1 MNDVSPSAAASKPNH
16 KGVIA
21 WFAQNPVAAN
31 LLMILIFVIGGVSA
45 LNIQR
50 TVSPKI
56 ETNRIT
62 IAMAYP
68 GAAPEEVE
76 LGIVLK
82 IEEALKDIESIKK
95 VTSVSAESFASL
107 TVETYDDFDVLAVM
121 DEVKSAVD
129 SISSFPEESEKAVI
143 KHLSRRNHALMV
155 QLYGN
160 MEEADLKALTEQVK
174 AELIQDPDI
183 AYAEIA
189 GGRDYEITVEVA
201 EVTLRKYNLTLDKVA
216 QAIRMSS
223 LDLPGGAVKTEAG
236 EIMLRTKGQAYK
248 QSDFENVV
256 LMSHA
261 DGTRLTLG
269 DIAQINDG
277 FVEGDGFASF
287 DRKFSMSITVYGVG
301 DQDLITVAK
310 AGKKYVEEKRK
321 TLPPGIY
328 IDHWADV
335 TYYLEGRLD
344 MMLNNLALGGL
355 LVFLVLA
362 FFLAIKLAFWVMAG
376 LPVCFLGAFMLM
388 PVQYIDISLNMI
400 SLFGFILI
408 LGIVVDDAIIIGE
421 SAHSLTEEKGHS
433 VDNVIEGALKVATPA
448 TFGVLTTI
456 VAFMPTLFVDGVF
469 GSFPESLGW
478 VVILCLIFSL
488 VESKWILPAHLAH
501 SKPSKNPIITTLN
514 RLPAKN
520 NIRLERFVQRS
531 YLPFLKTCI
540 RNRYTTFA
548 VFLAMLILV
557 AGLMAGGVIRYVL
570 ISSNPGDFLR
580 TELEMVEGTP
590 DWQTKAAQ
598 DTIIDALYQLDEDY
612 KSDTGSTTGL
622 VQHVF
627 SYGFDGRFSNSTM
640 ELTKSEDR
648 TLTSKEIGERW
659 RQLVGTIPGAK
670 VLSISSEG
678 NMGGPAVGFKL
689 VGRDMDQLMSI
700 SAELEAQLATYTGI
714 YDIRNSSSAVQEEI
728 TLAIKPGA
736 EALGL
741 TLADLGSQVRN
752 AFYGAEAQRI
762 QRGNNEIKVMV
773 RYPKSERR
781 SIANLE
787 NMYIRTPQGDEVPF
801 TSVADIELAPG
812 YGKSS
817 RIDGE
822 RAITV
827 TAGLNKDIS
836 EPSKIVGDIL
846 KNFMPDA
853 LARYPG
859 VSIKLDGES
868 EESQKMFVSLMS
880 GFAAALF
887 GIYALLAIP
896 LKSYMQP
903 LIIMGVIPFGIIGAM
918 VGHIAIGIPFD
929 MMSFFG
935 IIALSGVVVN
945 DSLIMVDFVNKSCA
959 EGVSKF
965 EAVVNS
971 GAKRFRA
978 ILITSLTTFFGLL
991 PMLMEDSVQ
1000 AQQVLPMA
1008 VSLGFGIVFATVIT
1022 LLLVPCLY
1030 IVLDDIAK
1038 LTGASG
1044 EFDDRDASMER
1055 AA

>member
-1 MNDVSPSAAASKPNH
+1 M
-16 KGVIA
+16 
-21 WFAQNPVAAN
+21 
-31 LLMILIFVIGGVSA
+31 
-45 LNIQR
+45 
-50 TVSPKI
+50 
-56 ETNRIT
+56 
-62 IAMAYP
+62 
-68 GAAPEEVE
+68 
-76 LGIVLK
+76 
-82 IEEALKDIESIKK
+82 
-95 VTSVSAESFASL
+95 
-107 TVETYDDFDVLAVM
+107 
-121 DEVKSAVD
+121 
-129 SISSFPEESEKAVI
+129 
-143 KHLSRRNHALMV
+143 
-155 QLYGN
+155 
-160 MEEADLKALTEQVK
+160 
-174 AELIQDPDI
+174 
-183 AYAEIA
+183 
-189 GGRDYEITVEVA
+189 
-201 EVTLRKYNLTLDKVA
+201 
-216 QAIRMSS
+216 
-223 LDLPGGAVKTEAG
+223 KTENG
-236 EIMLRTKGQAYK
+236 EIMLRTIGQAYK

-256 LMSHA
+256 LISNA

-269 DIAQINDG
+269 DVATINDG
-277 FVEGDGFASF
+277 FVEGDGFATF
-287 DRKFSMSITVYGVG
+287 DRKSSMSITVYGVG

-355 LVFLVLA
+355 LVFIILA
-362 FFLAIKLAFWVMAG
+362 LFLEIKLAFWVMAG
-376 LPVCFLGAFMLM
+376 LPVCFLGTFMLM
-388 PVQYIDISLNMI
+388 PIQYIDISLNMI

-421 SAHSLTEEKGHS
+421 SVHSLTEEQGHS
-433 VDNVIEGALKVATPA
+433 VDNVIEGALRVATPA

-469 GSFPESLGW
+469 GSLPEALGW

-488 VESKWILPAHLAH
+488 IESKWILPAHLAH
-501 SKPSKNPIITTLN
+501 SKPEKKGLLATFN
-514 RLPAKN
+514 RLPASN
-520 NIRLERFVQRS
+520 NRRLTRFVNNS
-531 YLPFLKTCI
+531 YLPFLRICI

-548 VFLAMLILV
+548 IFLSMLILV
-557 AGLMAGGVIRYVL
+557 VGLLAGGVIRYVL
-570 ISSNPGDFLR
+570 IPSNPGDFLR

-590 DWQTKAAQ
+590 DWQTKEAQ
-598 DTIIDALYQLDEDY
+598 ATIINALYQLDADY
-612 KSDTGSTTGL
+612 KSDTGSKVGL

-627 SYGFDGRFSNSTM
+627 SYGYDGRFSNATM

-659 RQLVGTIPGAK
+659 RQLVGTIQGAK

-678 NMGGPAVGFKL
+678 NMGGPAIGFKL
-689 VGRDMDQLMSI
+689 VGQDMAQLKAV
-700 SAELEAQLATYTGI
+700 SAEMEAKLATYIGV
-714 YDIRNSSSAVQEEI
+714 YDIRNSASTAKEEI
-728 TLAIKPGA
+728 TLSIKPSA

-741 TLADLGSQVRN
+741 TLIDLGSQVRN

-762 QRGNNEIKVMV
+762 QRGNNEVKVMV
-773 RYPKSERR
+773 RYPESERN

-801 TSVADIELAPG
+801 TSVAEIEIAQG

-827 TAGLNKDIS
+827 TAGLNKNIM
-836 EPSKIVGDIL
+836 EPSKVVGDIL
-846 KNFMPDA
+846 KNFMPEV

-859 VSIKLDGES
+859 VSIKLGGES
-868 EESQKMFVSLMS
+868 EESQKMFSSLMF

-918 VGHIAIGIPFD
+918 IGHMVIGIPFD

-959 EGVSKF
+959 AGVKKID
-965 EAVVNS
+965 AVINS

-991 PMLMEDSVQ
+991 PMLLEDSVQ
-1000 AQQVLPMA
+1000 AQQVVPMA

-1038 LTGASG
+1038 LTGSSGG
-1044 EFDDRDASMER
+1044 EFENLDATIESS
-1055 AA
+1055 A

>member
-1 MNDVSPSAAASKPNH
+1 MSNSLGDPATSSQKY
-16 KGVIA
+16 GGIIA

-31 LLMILIFVIGGVSA
+31 LLMIIIFVVGGVSA
-45 LNIQR
+45 YNIQR
-50 TVSPKI
+50 TAFPKI
-56 ETNRIT
+56 ETNRIVIT
-62 IAMAYP
+62 MAYP
-68 GAAPEEVE
+68 GAGPEEVE
-76 LGIVLK
+76 LGLVLK
-82 IEEALKDIESIKK
+82 IEEALKDIDSIKK
-95 VTSVSAESFASL
+95 VTSVARESVASL
-107 TVETYDDFDVLAVM
+107 TVEIFDDFDVLAVM

-129 SISSFPEESEKAVI
+129 SISSFPGESEKAVI
-143 KHLSRRNHALMV
+143 QHLRRRDHALMV

-160 MEEADLKALTEQVK
+160 IEEADLKAITEEVK
-174 AELIQDPDI
+174 TELMQDPDI
-183 AYAEIA
+183 AYAEIS
-189 GGRDYEITVEVA
+189 GGRGYEIAVEVP
-201 EVTLRKYNLTLDKVA
+201 EFTLRKYNLTLERVA
-216 QAIRMSS
+216 QAIRLSS
-223 LDLPGGAVKTEAG
+223 IDLPGGSVKTENG
-236 EIMLRTKGQAYK
+236 EIMLRTIGQAYR
-248 QSDFENVV
+248 QADFENVV
-256 LMSHA
+256 LISNA

-269 DIAQINDG
+269 DIATINDG
-277 FVEGDGFASF
+277 FVEGDGFATF

-310 AGKKYVEEKRK
+310 AGRKYVEEKRK

-335 TYYLEGRLD
+335 TYYLEGRLN

-355 LVFLVLA
+355 LVFIVLA
-362 FFLAIKLAFWVMAG
+362 LFLEIKLAFWVMAG
-376 LPVCFLGAFMLM
+376 LPVCFLGTFMLM
-388 PVQYIDISLNMI
+388 PIQYIDISLNMI

-421 SAHSLTEEKGHS
+421 SVHSLTEEKGHS
-433 VDNVIEGALKVATPA
+433 VDNVIEGALRVATPA

-469 GSFPESLGW
+469 GSLPEALGW

-501 SKPSKNPIITTLN
+501 SKPAKKGVIATFNK
-514 RLPAKN
+514 LPASN
-520 NIRLERFVQRS
+520 NRHLAKFVNNS
-531 YLPFLKTCI
+531 YLPFLTICI

-548 VFLAMLILV
+548 IFLSMLILV
-557 AGLMAGGVIRYVL
+557 GGLLAGGVIRYVL
-570 ISSNPGDFLR
+570 IPSNPGDFLR

-590 DWQTKAAQ
+590 DWQTKEAQ
-598 DTIIDALYQLDEDY
+598 TTIINALYELDADY
-612 KSDTGSTTGL
+612 KSDTGSDIGL
-622 VQHVF
+622 IQHVF
-627 SYGFDGRFSNSTM
+627 SYGFDGRFSNSMM

-678 NMGGPAVGFKL
+678 SMGGPAIGFKL
-689 VGRDMDQLMSI
+689 VGQDMDQLK
-700 SAELEAQLATYTGI
+700 AVGTELEAKLATYVGV
-714 YDIRNSSSAVQEEI
+714 YDIRNSASTAKEEI

-741 TLADLGSQVRN
+741 TLVDLGSQVRN

-773 RYPKSERR
+773 RYPESERN

-801 TSVADIELAPG
+801 TSVAEIQIAPG

-827 TAGLNKDIS
+827 TAGLNKNLM
-836 EPSKIVGDIL
+836 EPSKVVGDIL
-846 KNFMPDA
+846 KNFMPEVI
-853 LARYPG
+853 ARYPG

-868 EESQKMFVSLMS
+868 EESQKMFFSLMT

-918 VGHIAIGIPFD
+918 IGHMIVGIPFD

-945 DSLIMVDFVNKSCA
+945 DSLIMVDFVNKSSA
-959 EGVSKF
+959 AGVDKI

-971 GAKRFRA
+971 GAKRFRP

-1000 AQQVLPMA
+1000 AQQVIPMA

-1038 LTGASG
+1038 LTGSG
-1044 EFDDRDASMER
+1044 DAELESSDAIIR
-1055 AA
+1055 N